1 MTTKTDA
8 GAKRWE
14 KLKETFRTEAGNMEQ
29 AAGEKTVE
37 IRTPSD
43 YEMTVVHKKTFKR
56 LLLTYTTGMGLR
68 IEDSAGRV
76 RFDQIPEF
84 VPSLT
89 VDLLQSLS

>member
-8 GAKRWE
+8 ATNWE
-14 KLKETFRTEAGNMEQ
+14 ELKETLKIEAGNMDRE
-29 AAGEKTVE
+29 AGEKIVE

-43 YEMTVVHKKTFKR
+43 YEMTLVHKKTFKR
-56 LLLTYTTGMGLR
+56 VLLMYSGGMGLR

-76 RFDQIPEF
+76 RFEQIPAF
-84 VPSLT
+84 VPSLA